1 MTRPPTLGDRL
12 AALAE
17 SRPQLPAFHD
27 RVAPGRWRTRTWSE
41 VHAAAREVAG
51 GLLAL
56 GLERGEPVALLG
68 DNRSDWVVL
77 QLGIQLAGGLPTP
90 IYTTLTAEQAGFVL
104 AHAGCRFAAA
114 DTPERL
120 ERLDRGAAAA
130 GAEPPRRIGFH
141 EAEAAVGAGDL
152 GLDALRE
159 LGRSHLERVERRRA
173 ELDAEDAALLVYT
186 SGTTGRPK
194 GVELSHR
201 ALAATLEWTVS
212 LAAPLLGEERYRVV
226 SYLPLSHIAE
236 QMMSG
241 LAPIFLAGEVFFC
254 PRVED
259 LREVLPEVRPTVFL
273 AVPRVWEK
281 LELALEA
288 RFAAAPALRRA
299 LLARARAVE
308 SAAFEAGVATGR
320 EPRSLARGLARRVVL
335 ERIHRALGLDRV
347 RLSLSGAAPLPVSTL
362 RFFASLALPI
372 VEVYGMTETAALISA
387 TRPGR
392 IRPGAVG
399 PVLDI
404 GELRLGGGGE
414 ILYRGSN
421 LMSGYRADPAATAEL
436 IDAAGW
442 LHTGDL
448 GALDPDGSLRVT
460 GRLKELLITAG
471 GKNVAP
477 AEVEPLLTE
486 IRGVSQAVL
495 VGDRRPYLCAL
506 LTLDPPAA
514 QAVARELGIE
524 AGSPAALARDR
535 RFRAWLEREVEER
548 VNARLARYQT
558 VKRFEILDGELTIAG
573 GELTPTLK
581 LRRSEIAARY
591 ADRIAAL
598 YSEPGSPPSSSA

>member
-1 MTRPPTLGDRL
+1 
-12 AALAE
+12 
-17 SRPQLPAFHD
+17 
-27 RVAPGRWRTRTWSE
+27 
-41 VHAAAREVAG
+41 
-51 GLLAL
+51 
-56 GLERGEPVALLG
+56 
-68 DNRSDWVVL
+68 
-77 QLGIQLAGGLPTP
+77 
-90 IYTTLTAEQAGFVL
+90 
-104 AHAGCRFAAA
+104 
-114 DTPERL
+114 
-120 ERLDRGAAAA
+120 
-130 GAEPPRRIGFH
+130 
-141 EAEAAVGAGDL
+141 
-152 GLDALRE
+152 
-159 LGRSHLERVERRRA
+159 
-173 ELDAEDAALLVYT
+173 
-186 SGTTGRPK
+186 
-194 GVELSHR
+194 
-201 ALAATLEWTVS
+201 
-212 LAAPLLGEERYRVV
+212 VV

-288 RFAAAPALRRA
+288 RFAAAPAVRRA
-299 LLARARAVE
+299 LLAWARAAE
-308 SAAFEAGVATGR
+308 SAAFEQGIESGR
-320 EPRSLARGLARRVVL
+320 EPRPLARRLARRLVL
-335 ERIHRALGLDRV
+335 DRIHRALGLDRV

-372 VEVYGMTETAALISA
+372 VEVYGLTETAALISV

-404 GELRLGGGGE
+404 GELRFERGGE
-414 ILYRGSN
+414 ILYRGPN
-421 LMSGYRADPAATAEL
+421 LARGYRSDPAATAEL
-436 IDAAGW
+436 IDSEGW

-477 AEVEPLLTE
+477 AEVEPLLSG

-506 LTLDPPAA
+506 LTLDPLTAPAL
-514 QAVARELGIE
+514 ARELGIE
-524 AGSPAALARDR
+524 NDAPAELARDAR
-535 RFRAWLEREVEER
+535 LRAWLEREVQVR
-548 VNARLARYQT
+548 VNAHLARYQT
-558 VKRFEILDGELTIAG
+558 VKRFDVLDAELTVAG

-581 LRRSEIAARY
+581 LRRSEIAVKY
-591 ADRIAAL
+591 AERIAAL
-598 YSEPGSPPSSSA
+598 YAAPERPPISSA